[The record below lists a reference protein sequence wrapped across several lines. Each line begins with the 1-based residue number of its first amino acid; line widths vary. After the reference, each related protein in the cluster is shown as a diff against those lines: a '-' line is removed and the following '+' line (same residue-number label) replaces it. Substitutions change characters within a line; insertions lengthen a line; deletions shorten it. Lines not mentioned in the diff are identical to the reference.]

1 MPQPQKIDIARVLD
15 DQKLGGFLVT
25 VIVLTIII
33 LGFDGFDA
41 SAIGYAAP
49 NIARSWNIA
58 PSSFGPVFAVGPIG
72 LVIGA
77 IGFGF
82 VGDLIGRKP
91 AIILSTL
98 TFALPDLLTAF
109 ATDVSQLM
117 ILRLLSGIGI
127 GGLFPLG
134 IVLCLEYV
142 PRGWR
147 SSVAVIANAGYVVG
161 SSLGGLV
168 AATLIPSFGWPII
181 YFIGSLGSIIVCLVL
196 AVMLPE
202 SVRWL
207 AVTKRRP
214 AEIARILRSLKP
226 GVAVA
231 HDTEFSVSD
240 DEKLIGKGRPSI
252 FTLTQLFK
260 GRLAWITSLLWLCY
274 VASSTT
280 VFFISSWG
288 PTVVEALGVSPA
300 TAAMA
305 TSLFSVGGL
314 VATLC
319 LMRFIDKY
327 GAVVITIM
335 PLIASPIIIILLGR
349 VSMSGNMYVATMFA
363 VGFFV
368 IGAHGSLHSIAGVY
382 YPSAY
387 RANGTGWALAVS
399 RLGSIGGP
407 LIGGFMLAAHWPL
420 SRVFLFVGMPPIVL
434 AVSVFCLGL
443 IHRQIKAEEAALY
456 APAAEPRTA

>member
-1 MPQPQKIDIARVLD
+1 MPQPQKIDIARILD
-15 DQKLGGFLVT
+15 DQKLGGFLLT
-25 VIVLTIII
+25 VVVLTIII
-33 LGFDGFDA
+33 MSFDGFDA
-41 SAIGYAAP
+41 NAIGFAAP

-72 LVIGA
+72 LLIGG
-77 IGFGF
+77 IGYGF
-82 VGDLIGRKP
+82 VGDLIGRKR
-91 AIILSTL
+91 AIILSAL
-98 TFALPDLLTAF
+98 TFALPDLLTVF

-161 SSLGGLV
+161 ASLGGVV
-168 AATLIPSFGWPII
+168 AKTLMPSFGWQII
-181 YFIGSLGSIIVCLVL
+181 YWIGSLGSIIVCLVL

-214 AEIARILRSLKP
+214 TEIARILQSLKP

-231 HDTEFSVSD
+231 HDAEFFVSD
-240 DEKLIGKGRPSI
+240 DEKLMGKGRPSI

-260 GRLAWITSLLWLCY
+260 GRLAWMTLLLWLSY
-274 VASSTT
+274 IASSAT
-280 VFFISSWG
+280 VFFITSWG
-288 PTVVEALGVSPA
+288 PTVVEALGVSPGQPRSRRSPFDRRSGCDPLSDA
-300 TAAMA
+300 LHRQVRCYRHHRHAVDRLSDHHRAGQGEH
-305 TSLFSVGGL
+305 VGGH
-314 VATLC
+314 VHGDDVRC
-319 LMRFIDKY
+319 R
-327 GAVVITIM
+327 
-335 PLIASPIIIILLGR
+335 LLR
-349 VSMSGNMYVATMFA
+349 HRRPWELAFDRRR
-363 VGFFV
+363 
-368 IGAHGSLHSIAGVY
+368 L

-387 RANGTGWALAVS
+387 RANGAGWALAIS

-407 LIGGFMLAAHWPL
+407 LVGGLMLAAHWPL
-420 SRVFLFVGMPPIVL
+420 NRVFLFVGMPPIVL
-434 AVSVFCLGL
+434 AVSLFCLGL
-443 IHRQIKAEEAALY
+443 FHRQVLAEEAALY
-456 APAAEPRTA
+456 APAAKPRAA